1 MAIDREGWHLL
12 SPAVKGFLLDA
23 GREGYVKLTSPVVS
37 NLKYSESGRDAMRN
51 IFVAEYQQLC
61 DDVTR
66 LNSARARTQ
75 RVIRHR
81 TPPQTRPPSSTR
93 AVRPRPGRAIND
105 RVEIATAASDGWTS
119 SERLSRPNSGSPAM
133 RSLASAIANVL
144 PNGRDG
150 SPRGG
155 SSSDSD

>member
-75 RVIRHR
+75 RKPQKPPVPLEPPHFPQHR
-81 TPPQTRPPSSTR
+81 
-93 AVRPRPGRAIND
+93 N
-105 RVEIATAASDGWTS
+105 
-119 SERLSRPNSGSPAM
+119 
-133 RSLASAIANVL
+133 
-144 PNGRDG
+144 
-150 SPRGG
+150 
-155 SSSDSD
+155 

>member
-23 GREGYVKLTSPVVS
+23 GREGYLKLTSPVVS

-81 TPPQTRPPSSTR
+81 TPPQTRPPSSIR
-93 AVRPRPGRAIND
+93 AVRPRPAG
-105 RVEIATAASDGWTS
+105 V
-119 SERLSRPNSGSPAM
+119 
-133 RSLASAIANVL
+133 
-144 PNGRDG
+144 
-150 SPRGG
+150 
-155 SSSDSD
+155 

>member
-61 DDVTR
+61 DDVTE
-66 LNSARARTQ
+66 AIRTAEE
-75 RVIRHR
+75 
-81 TPPQTRPPSSTR
+81 PPAPPKEPL
-93 AVRPRPGRAIND
+93 ADLELLPPKLI
-105 RVEIATAASDGWTS
+105 
-119 SERLSRPNSGSPAM
+119 ERLA
-133 RSLASAIANVL
+133 AAA
-144 PNGRDG
+144 GRG
-150 SPRGG
+150 REL
-155 SSSDSD
+155 

>member
-75 RVIRHR
+75 
-81 TPPQTRPPSSTR
+81 SSWN
-93 AVRPRPGRAIND
+93 AVAP
-105 RVEIATAASDGWTS
+105 
-119 SERLSRPNSGSPAM
+119 
-133 RSLASAIANVL
+133 
-144 PNGRDG
+144 
-150 SPRGG
+150 
-155 SSSDSD
+155 